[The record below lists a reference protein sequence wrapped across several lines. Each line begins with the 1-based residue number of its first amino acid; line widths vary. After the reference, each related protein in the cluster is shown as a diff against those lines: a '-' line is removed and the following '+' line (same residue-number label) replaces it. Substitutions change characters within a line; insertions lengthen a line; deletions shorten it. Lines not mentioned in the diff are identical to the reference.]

1 MGNPFLFTIL
11 IQKLLTIVFLQV
23 SAGILFSSYPCFSF
37 YLGCLFGLPS
47 AISCRN
53 PHIEYGRTSYICQ
66 YHDCLEFGN
75 LWFFFD
81 VKCSQKLV
89 SLGYHGK
96 PISFHNSDPKV
107 IDECFFSGIRW
118 HSLLFLPLLFLFS
131 WIFLWAAISYQ
142 LQKPIHRIWMSILYV
157 SIGNWG
163 GPIVN
168 LKLHFFNV
176 KCSKKLINFENPFLS
191 TIQIQMWLTFS

>member
-1 MGNPFLFTIL
+1 MSIWETYFFPQFRS
-11 IQKLLTIVFLQV
+11 KSYWRKVFFRV
-23 SAGILFSSYPCFSF
+23 FACILFSSYPCFSF

-75 LWFFFD
+75 LWVFFD

-107 IDECFFSGIRW
+107 IDDCFFQVSAGI
-118 HSLLFLPLLFLFS
+118 LFS
-131 WIFLWAAISYQ
+131 SSPCFSFSLGFFFGLPSVISCRNPYIEYGWASF
-142 LQKPIHRIWMSILYV
+142 MSQ
-157 SIGNWG
+157 SATG
-163 GPIVN
+163 GA
-168 LKLHFFNV
+168 L
-176 KCSKKLINFENPFLS
+176 
-191 TIQIQMWLTFS
+191 